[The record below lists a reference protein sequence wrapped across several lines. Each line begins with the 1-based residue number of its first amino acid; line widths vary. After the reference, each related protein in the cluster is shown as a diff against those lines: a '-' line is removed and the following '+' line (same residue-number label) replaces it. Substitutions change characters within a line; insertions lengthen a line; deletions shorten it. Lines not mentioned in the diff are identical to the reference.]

1 MFIKA
6 KLVKKETSDGLF
18 VVRDNV
24 EVGKIYLIDLRT
36 KRTLKFFNTVY
47 GVTHTKEVV
56 DVKDDLLN
64 IRFFP
69 MELLEVIHE

>member
-1 MFIKA
+1 MFVKA

-24 EVGKIYLIDLRT
+24 EVGKVYLIDPKT
-36 KRTLKFFNTVY
+36 KRKVKFFNTVY
-47 GVTHTKEVV
+47 GVNHEKEVV
-56 DVKDDLLN
+56 DVQDDLLN